1 MPPQQVAQLEAQGMP
16 PDQAY
21 AAAYQGQAMPQGA
34 PPGAYM
40 DQPPPEQEGG
50 MGVDP
55 NQLIMELSQLLEG
68 LPPGDP
74 MAQQLAQILSKYI

>member
-21 AAAYQGQAMPQGA
+21 AAAYEGQAMPPGA

-40 DQPPPEQEGG
+40 DQAPPEQG
-50 MGVDP
+50 MGADP

-68 LPPGDP
+68 LEPGDP
-74 MAQQLAQILSKYI
+74 MAQALAQILSKYV